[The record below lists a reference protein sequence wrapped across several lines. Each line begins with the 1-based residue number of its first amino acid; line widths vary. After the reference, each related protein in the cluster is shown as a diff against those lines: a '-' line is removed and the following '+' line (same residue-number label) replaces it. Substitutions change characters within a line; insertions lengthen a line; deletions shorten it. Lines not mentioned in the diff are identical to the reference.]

1 VIQTLLT
8 GLREGLEAAL
18 VVGMI
23 VAFIIRAGRRELLRW
38 VWAGVG
44 AAVVL
49 SLGFAGVLTFTA
61 RELPGSAEA
70 AFAGFTSIFAV
81 GFVTWMVFWMRRH
94 SRQMS
99 NHVQGH
105 VGSAL
110 SSGGRALATAAFLAV
125 IREGLETALFLWP
138 TVRAAGNGIAPVLGA
153 FIGLGASVLLGRL
166 IYRRSIK
173 LNLQKFFT
181 YTGVALI
188 VVAAGVLAHAL
199 AEFQNIGWLPGG
211 HAFAYDFSHRF
222 TEEGWFGSLLK
233 GTLSLTPEM
242 TWLGAITYVGYLAT
256 TISLFLRRPKVVA
269 PRSTPPP
276 SPGPNASA
284 RAQSRV

>member
-70 AFAGFTSIFAV
+70 VFAGFTSIFAV

-125 IREGLETALFLWP
+125 IREGL
-138 TVRAAGNGIAPVLGA
+138 
-153 FIGLGASVLLGRL
+153 
-166 IYRRSIK
+166 
-173 LNLQKFFT
+173 
-181 YTGVALI
+181 
-188 VVAAGVLAHAL
+188 
-199 AEFQNIGWLPGG
+199 
-211 HAFAYDFSHRF
+211 
-222 TEEGWFGSLLK
+222 
-233 GTLSLTPEM
+233 
-242 TWLGAITYVGYLAT
+242 
-256 TISLFLRRPKVVA
+256 
-269 PRSTPPP
+269 
-276 SPGPNASA
+276 
-284 RAQSRV
+284 

>member
-70 AFAGFTSIFAV
+70 VFAGCTSIFAV

-99 NHVQGH
+99 NQVQGH
-105 VGSAL
+105 VDSAI
-110 SSGGRALATAAFLAV
+110 STGGRALATAAFLAV

-138 TVRAAGNGIAPVLGA
+138 TVRAAGNGMAPVLGA
-153 FIGLGASVLLGRL
+153 FIGLGASVLLGML

-173 LNLQKFFT
+173 LNLHKFFT

-199 AEFQNIGWLPGG
+199 SEFQNIGWLPGG

-222 TEEGWFGSLLK
+222 TEEGWLGSLLK

-242 TWLGAITYVGYLAT
+242 TWLGAITYIGYLAT
-256 TISLFLRRPKVVA
+256 TISLFLRHPKAVA
-269 PRSTPPP
+269 ARSTRPPA
-276 SPGPNASA
+276 NAST
-284 RAQSRV
+284 RAQTRV